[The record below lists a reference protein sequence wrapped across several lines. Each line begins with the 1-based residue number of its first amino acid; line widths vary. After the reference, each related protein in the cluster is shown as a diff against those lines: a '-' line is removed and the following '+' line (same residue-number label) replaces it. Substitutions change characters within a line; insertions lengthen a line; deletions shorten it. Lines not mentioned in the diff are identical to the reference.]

1 MTTLPDPAAHIA
13 PFTPGAS
20 PAPTVAVH
28 LYQIAYSPESLAGI
42 PDGWLILDN
51 QDNARPDWFEYWPI
65 RRHLLEQT
73 LDEQAFYGFFSPK
86 FCSKTSLDHGQV
98 QQFVRQHAAQADV
111 LLFSPQPD
119 MGAFFLNVFE
129 QGEAFDP
136 GLIDAY
142 DQFLHHSGRP
152 VPLRQLVMDAR
163 QVVFS
168 NYFVARPAFWRE
180 WLGLNEALFALCE
193 GPADGPDAAL
203 RARLVQPTSYPGPG
217 GAAQRKVFLQER
229 AASLLLATQPQ
240 WRSQA
245 HNPYGFGW
253 SMSRFRQHP
262 TEAVISDALKMA
274 WREHRF
280 PQYLQAYLTVRER
293 FRQGATTGAA

>member
-1 MTTLPDPAAHIA
+1 M
-13 PFTPGAS
+13 
-20 PAPTVAVH
+20 
-28 LYQIAYSPESLAGI
+28 
-42 PDGWLILDN
+42 
-51 QDNARPDWFEYWPI
+51 
-65 RRHLLEQT
+65 
-73 LDEQAFYGFFSPK
+73 
-86 FCSKTSLDHGQV
+86 

-293 FRQGATTGAA
+293 FRQGAAVSA